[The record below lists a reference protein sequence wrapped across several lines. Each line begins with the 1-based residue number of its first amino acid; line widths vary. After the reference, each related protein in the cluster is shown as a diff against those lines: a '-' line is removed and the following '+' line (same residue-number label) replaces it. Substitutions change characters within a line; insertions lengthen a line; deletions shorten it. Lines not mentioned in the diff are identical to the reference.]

1 MNVRLF
7 VAIEITGEIR
17 KKLAEFQD
25 ELKRVDA
32 DVGWVAPENIHITLK
47 FIGAMDEEKN

>member
-1 MNVRLF
+1 MNIRLF
-7 VAIEITGEIR
+7 VAVEITEEIR

-32 DVGWVAPENIHITLK
+32 DVGWVAPENLHLSCR
-47 FIGAMDEEKN
+47 KN